1 MEERAMAG
9 RMVEFP
15 SNGDG
20 ASGYLSTPAAGPGP
34 GLVVIQEWWGLIP
47 QIRRTADRF
56 ADAGFSALAT
66 DLYHGRAIGLQEPDE
81 AAKALMALDMQRAAR
96 ELSGSVDYLLSSG
109 VARGGAVGCVGYCM
123 GGGLAVALAASHSKV
138 AACVDYYGA
147 PTEDTDL
154 SRVGAQVQGH
164 FGTLDHFT
172 PPEAVEQLA
181 ARLSA
186 AGIGHTFYS
195 YEGCDHA
202 FANEDRPEV
211 HQAAAAELT
220 WQRTLDF
227 LREALKA

>member
-1 MEERAMAG
+1 MAG

-15 SNGDG
+15 SNGDS

-47 QIRRTADRF
+47 QIKHTADRF
-56 ADAGFSALAT
+56 AEAGYSALAT
-66 DLYHGRAIGLQEPDE
+66 DLYHGHAIGLQEPDE

-96 ELSGSVDYLLSSG
+96 ELSGSVDFLLSSG
-109 VARGGAVGCVGYCM
+109 KARGETVGCVGYCM
-123 GGGLAVALAASHSKV
+123 GGGLAVALAASHQKV
-138 AACVDYYGA
+138 KACVDYYGS

-154 SRVGAQVQGH
+154 SRVGAKVQGH

-172 PPEAVEQLA
+172 SEEAVDQLA

-186 AGIGHTFYS
+186 AGVEHTFYS

-211 HQAAAAELT
+211 YQKAAAELT

-227 LREALKA
+227 LRSELNP